1 MNHEL
6 ANDPH
11 DRLVDVLLEEALR
24 PSSSRAA
31 IMTMPT
37 QPPLAATR
45 ARCVPVNSRCDV
57 VTSGPIRKQYGKI
70 HGVHRSIAIEIG
82 DVASDAKV
90 RKQQAEIRSTDLSV
104 AIDVSKDIAF

>member
-1 MNHEL
+1 
-6 ANDPH
+6 
-11 DRLVDVLLEEALR
+11 VI
-24 PSSSRAA
+24 RAGVRNKHA
-31 IMTMPT
+31 SESIASHV
-37 QPPLAATR
+37 AATR

-90 RKQQAEIRSTDLSV
+90 RKQHAEIRSTDMSV
-104 AIDVSKDIAF
+104 AINVSKDIAF